1 MSKIVNIF
9 FDIFLSSFYPSIRG
23 ELNSMKKVVLYP
35 RVSTKGQVEDG
46 YSLDFQVEKML
57 AYCKAMDYAVV
68 GIYSDNGYSGANLE
82 RPGIQRIIQEAPTG
96 KFDAVI
102 VYKLDRLSRSQKH
115 TMYML
120 EDVFIPN
127 DIAFVSMSESFD
139 TSTQFGIAMVGIL
152 SVFSQ
157 LERANIAER
166 TFDGRKGRAKKGSW
180 HGGGYDPIGYD
191 YIDGELVINRV
202 EAEQV
207 RMVYEYYAAGMT
219 ITEISRRMEQ
229 FTTKHGDWHH
239 PETIANV
246 LDNPLYAGI
255 IHFED
260 VRTPD
265 SHTAIISKE
274 LYNNVADMRSGVHK
288 HIKKDSKYLL
298 SGLVYCKNCGARYFV
313 KKNPNGN
320 LFYCC
325 HSRAKVNKLMVKDP
339 LCKNKNWKMEELEQ
353 AVYEEIKRLADNPH
367 LLYELKKTPSDK
379 EESEG
384 HNPKVHEEVDNINR
398 QIGTLMDLYQ
408 ANDNTIQI
416 EDVAQRIDELY
427 QKKVEL
433 LNIIKPTKDKERYT
447 KSFNVENA
455 RLIIS
460 DLPAAMREGN
470 INMVRYSLLRLLDMI
485 EVEGKKVCFHWS
497 FVK

>member
-1 MSKIVNIF
+1 
-9 FDIFLSSFYPSIRG
+9 
-23 ELNSMKKVVLYP
+23 MKKVGIYV
-35 RVSTKGQVEDG
+35 RVSTGPQAKEG
-46 YSLDFQVEKML
+46 YSIPEQKKRLT
-57 AYCKAMDYAVV
+57 AYCQARDWQIVKVYVDAGYTGSNLDRPAME
-68 GIYSDNGYSGANLE
+68 NLINDVKE
-82 RPGIQRIIQEAPTG
+82 KRIDT
-96 KFDAVI
+96 VL
-102 VYKLDRLSRSQKH
+102 VYKLDRLSRSQKD
-115 TMYML
+115 TLYL
-120 EDVFIPN
+120 IEDLFLPQGVN
-127 DIAFVSMSESFD
+127 FVSMQESFD
-139 TSTQFGIAMVGIL
+139 TSTPFGRAVLSIL

-157 LERANIAER
+157 LERELIAER
-166 TFDGRKGRAKKGSW
+166 TFMGRVGRAKKGLF
-180 HGGGYDPIGYD
+180 HGGGFDPIGYD
-191 YIDGELVINRV
+191 YIDGELVINKS

-219 ITEISRRMEQ
+219 ITEISRRMER

-288 HIKKDSKYLL
+288 HTKKDSKYLL

-339 LCKNKNWKMEELEQ
+339 HCKNKNWKMEELEK

-367 LLYELKKTPSDK
+367 LLYELKKIPSDK

-384 HNPKVHEEVDNINR
+384 HNPKVHEEIANINT

-470 INMVRYSLLRLLDMI
+470 INNNEYVRYSLLRLLDRIM
-485 EVEGKKVCFHWS
+485 VNGDVLHFQWS
-497 FVK
+497 FVDNN